1 MPVVTDTR
9 REWAI
14 KVFVAAASGRAGLPG
29 PESAV
34 SISLPRWMRSSCDPG
49 PLQACP
55 LMPATVIAERILA
68 TRAPKTWRNRRG
80 GGIERDVECQ
90 VALLR
95 VNASVM
101 AASMLGPR
109 TMASRVRVIRLC
121 LRHAFGFSAR
131 ALMRRRQLLA
141 GMDRRAA
148 AVQLPVRVRNT
159 GSVAESSSG
168 IRAAVPGDIGEILK
182 VDHLAARA
190 DLERAEYLRQR
201 VRSGECL
208 VHLAGGS
215 VRGFVVLRPAHFFGR
230 DFIDL
235 LMVDAAHR
243 RAGIGRA
250 LLKAALSTAGTDQV
264 FTSTNV
270 SNMAMRSLLEDEGW
284 SFSGQLTGLDEGD
297 PELVF
302 YARQAARPRD
312 RYPVNHRLEG

>member
-1 MPVVTDTR
+1 
-9 REWAI
+9 
-14 KVFVAAASGRAGLPG
+14 
-29 PESAV
+29 
-34 SISLPRWMRSSCDPG
+34 
-49 PLQACP
+49 
-55 LMPATVIAERILA
+55 
-68 TRAPKTWRNRRG
+68 
-80 GGIERDVECQ
+80 
-90 VALLR
+90 
-95 VNASVM
+95 
-101 AASMLGPR
+101 
-109 TMASRVRVIRLC
+109 
-121 LRHAFGFSAR
+121 
-131 ALMRRRQLLA
+131 MRRRQLLA

-302 YARQAARPRD
+302 YATPQQ
-312 RYPVNHRLEG
+312 